1 MGSQKPKLVRKFLV
15 ERGWAGVVLS
25 DVDTTWLRNPEPYL
39 ALHPTADV
47 FISTDCLSH
56 KARMN
61 IMDCNRRK
69 GILPCS
75 SHFAQYNHPFTVAI
89 FWSN

>member
-1 MGSQKPKLVRKFLV
+1 MGSQKPKLVRNFLV
-15 ERGWAGVVLS
+15 ERGWASVVLS

-56 KARMN
+56 KVLLRLLSGESK
-61 IMDCNRRK
+61 CLLR
-69 GILPCS
+69 
-75 SHFAQYNHPFTVAI
+75 AQRLLCMLLAYYRENH
-89 FWSN
+89 

>member
-1 MGSQKPKLVRKFLV
+1 MGSQKPKLVRRFLV

-56 KARMN
+56 KA
-61 IMDCNRRK
+61 C
-69 GILPCS
+69 
-75 SHFAQYNHPFTVAI
+75 TVTTI
-89 FWSN
+89 V